1 MGDNKKKKKSKG
13 KFNYFKS
20 FEKMSRYAVQAA
32 AILDDAITNYNLEE
46 VFQERISDMK
56 HVEHKCDEVMYGI
69 MDHIVKDFL
78 PPIDQED
85 IIRIGYAIDDVTDAI
100 DDVFTFMYMYHIDH
114 LRPDFIELAQVLLQC
129 TEGLEAATSEFSNF
143 KKTKRLKER
152 VMTVSDLEKKADR
165 IFEDSVYNLF
175 GEEDLPT
182 RELIVWHDLYQ
193 RLEDCCD
200 AAESVAK
207 IMETVQLKNL

>member
-1 MGDNKKKKKSKG
+1 MGESKKKKKSKG
-13 KFNYFKS
+13 KFDYFKS

-32 AILDDAITNYNLEE
+32 AILDDAITNYNLED
-46 VFQERISDMK
+46 VFQERISDMGR
-56 HVEHKCDEVMYGI
+56 VEHKCDEVMYDI

-100 DDVFTFMYMYHIDH
+100 EDVFMFMYMYHIDQ
-114 LRPDFIELAQVLLQC
+114 LRADFVALAQVLLQC
-129 TEGLEAATSEFSNF
+129 TESLEIAVGEFSNF
-143 KKTKRLKER
+143 KKTKRLKEC
-152 VMTVSDLEKKADR
+152 VMTVSDFEKKADH
-165 IFEDSVYNLF
+165 IFVDSIYNLY
-175 GEEDLPT
+175 GEEDLPA
-182 RELIVWHDLYQ
+182 RQLMVWQDLYQ
-193 RLEDCCD
+193 RVEDCCD

>member
-20 FEKMSRYAVQAA
+20 FEKMSRYTVQAA
-32 AILDDAITNYNLEE
+32 AILDDAITNYNLEA
-46 VFQERISDMK
+46 VFEERLSDMK
-56 HVEHKCDEVMYGI
+56 RVEHKCDEVMYDI

-100 DDVFTFMYMYHIDH
+100 DDVFTFMYMYHVDR
-114 LRPDFIELAQVLLQC
+114 LRPDAVEMAQVLLQC
-129 TEGLEAATSEFSNF
+129 TEGLEAAAAEFSNF
-143 KKTKRLKER
+143 KRSKRLKER
-152 VMTVSDLEKKADR
+152 VMEVSDLEKKADQ
-165 IFEDSVYNLF
+165 IFIDAIYNLF
-175 GEEDLPT
+175 GDKDLPA
-182 RELIVWHDLYQ
+182 RELIVWQDLYQ

-200 AAESVAK
+200 ASEYVTK
-207 IMETVQLKNL
+207 VMETVQLKNL